1 MGIAFFLGLWIAII
15 FIILGIEFYYYI
27 LARYIEKDLTIVEG
41 IIFISCLC
49 VSVMIFSKSQE
60 FFSGLISIIL
70 LPMADMVIKMI
81 VESKE
86 KVRHRLEEQ
95 KEMESWLYT
104 IEKQPENVNAY
115 VAIGDIYFKKRDYE
129 QALVYYKKAQNL
141 MDLPYIREKIGVTE
155 KELAIKNGTVWVCP
169 ECSFDNP
176 GEIKKC
182 KVCGYSK
189 IDRNLFAEIKKNKK
203 EFLKAGL
210 WVLIG
215 PFALI
220 LFFALY
226 VVMPIYLA
234 LIITLV
240 AIYFTIK
247 YFITY

>member
-1 MGIAFFLGLWIAII
+1 MVFFLGLWIAII

-27 LARYIEKDLTIVEG
+27 LARFIEKDLTIIEG
-41 IIFISCLC
+41 IIFIVCLC
-49 VSVMIFSKSQE
+49 IAVMIFAKSQE
-60 FFSGLISIIL
+60 FFSGLISISL
-70 LPMADMVIKMI
+70 LPLTDFIIKVA

-86 KVRHRLEEQ
+86 KLRRQLEEQ
-95 KEMESWLYT
+95 RNLENWLYT
-104 IEKQPENVNAY
+104 IENQPENVNAY
-115 VAIGDIYFKKRDYE
+115 VSIGDIYFQKQDYKR
-129 QALVYYKKAQNL
+129 ALVYYKKAQNL
-141 MDLPYIREKIGVTE
+141 IDLPYIMEKIKITE
-155 KELAIKNGTVWVCP
+155 KELAIKKGIVWVCP

-176 GEIKKC
+176 GDIKRC

-203 EFLKAGL
+203 EILKAGL
-210 WVLIG
+210 WFLIG

-226 VVMPIYLA
+226 VIMPIYLA
-234 LIITLV
+234 LIITLA